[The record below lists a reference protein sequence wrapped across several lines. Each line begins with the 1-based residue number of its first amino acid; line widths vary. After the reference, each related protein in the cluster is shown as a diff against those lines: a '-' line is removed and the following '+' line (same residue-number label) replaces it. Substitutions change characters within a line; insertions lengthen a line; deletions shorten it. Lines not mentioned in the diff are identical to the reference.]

1 MDSKRFLSII
11 AATAIGLGAA
21 IADNLTSTSASNAT
35 TTYEQPQTSQT
46 IYNEPELKASF
57 HGGDRALSEWLCD
70 NLRYPEISL
79 ENDVQGEVIVRFVVE
94 RDGTVT
100 NPVIVKG
107 VDKDLDKEA
116 LRVVKTMPRWNP
128 GKNNGKVVKSYYYF
142 PIIFQLSQTQESTH
156 QQ

>member
-35 TTYEQPQTSQT
+35 ATSEQPQTSQT
-46 IYNEPELKASF
+46 IYNEPEEKASF

-100 NPVIVKG
+100 NPIIVKG

-142 PIIFQLSQTQESTH
+142 PIIFQLSQTQESTY